1 MRFLM
6 DWRMMGAQNKIN
18 SISFP
23 FLLYTYHEIKAS
35 LRRAVSHSSYSC
47 LDRLSICSPK
57 LISTIM
63 CLRLNT
69 WKTKFSLR
77 KCVCKNDFSIKH
89 ILCDCPITKKLLQLN
104 DIVLS
109 DEDNLEELL
118 YSPSAVPTAKILC
131 QSAISSLL

>member
-1 MRFLM
+1 
-6 DWRMMGAQNKIN
+6 MGGKNKIN

-35 LRRAVSHSSYSC
+35 LRRAVSHSSYSR
-47 LDRLSICSPK
+47 LDGLSTCSRK

-69 WKTKFSLR
+69 WKTKFSVR

-89 ILCDCPITKKLLQLN
+89 ILFDCPFTKNSLQLN

-109 DEDNLEELL
+109 DEDKLEELF
-118 YSPSAVPTAKILC
+118 YSPSAVPIAKILC